1 MSSDRPQVAEV
12 FPPEVREALVRAA
25 NTSTTF
31 DPMARQKAIERVQD
45 WARWKYPELFR
56 REAE

>member
-1 MSSDRPQVAEV
+1 VAEV